1 MCGKVLLRKVLF
13 YQPKNATIKPS
24 MAEQF
29 PVMTFPKDAFITVE
43 EGNKIAEH
51 FFIIREGKV
60 RRSKAVP
67 ITINADNVIL
77 GPGDFFGVVSTMSGH
92 KYIDTIQAVTDVTL
106 ITVHR
111 NQFGQLIQNN
121 TPVAIKILI
130 HFSRRMRSLNETL
143 AVLTFNKNTSADTGN
158 LDAGH
163 LFNVAEYYTKQG
175 QYNLAYY
182 TYNQYIKLCPSGEN
196 VQTAQEHKKKITP
209 NVKIDRLG
217 FRTHDQLSRTYHKDT
232 MIFAEG
238 EPGEEIFIIK
248 SGSVKIAKVTKD
260 KEVLLA
266 VLRTGDIFG
275 EMALLES
282 KPRGA
287 NAIAYED
294 CEIMAVNR
302 TNFDHMI
309 KTQPQLIARLTTML
323 AERIWLTHKQLAN
336 TRINDSLG
344 RIYDMLFVQLEKKHI
359 NPDDDR
365 SYTFDFSTKE
375 LIDMAGL
382 SQNDGNL
389 AIQKLL
395 QNRFVDLVQGRLCIT
410 DVPRFSKQTTS
421 YLKNLETEKG
431 RKEH

>member
-1 MCGKVLLRKVLF
+1 
-13 YQPKNATIKPS
+13 

-29 PVMTFPKDAFITVE
+29 HVLTFPKDAFIIIE

-60 RRSKAVP
+60 RLLKKIPVATDAGNS
-67 ITINADNVIL
+67 IL

-92 KYIDTIQAVTDVTL
+92 KYIETVRALTNVTL
-106 ITVHR
+106 IAVHR

-130 HFSRRMRSLNETL
+130 QFSRQMRSLNETL
-143 AVLTFNKNTSADTGN
+143 AVITFKKSTNA
-158 LDAGH
+158 DAGH
-163 LFNVAEYYTKQG
+163 LFNVAEYYAKQG

-182 TYNQYIKLCPSGEN
+182 TYNQYIKFCPSGKN
-196 VQTAQEHKKKITP
+196 VSAAQEVLKKITP
-209 NVKIDRLG
+209 SVKTDRLG
-217 FRTHDQLSRTYHKDT
+217 YRTYDQLTRTYHRDA

-248 SGSVKIAKVTKD
+248 KGSVKIAKVTED
-260 KEVLLA
+260 NEVVLA
-266 VLRTGDIFG
+266 VLKTSDIFG

-287 NAIAYED
+287 SAIAYED
-294 CEIMAVNR
+294 CELMVVNR
-302 TNFDHMI
+302 HNFDVMI
-309 KTQPQLIARLTTML
+309 KTQSQLIARLTTML
-323 AERIWLTHKQLAN
+323 AERIWLIHKQLAN

-359 NPDDDR
+359 SPDDNR
-365 SYTFDFSTKE
+365 NFTFDFNTKE
-375 LIDMAGL
+375 LIDMVGL
-382 SQNDGNL
+382 SQNDGGR

-395 QNRFVDLVQGRLCIT
+395 QNRFIDLIQGRLCLT
-410 DVPRFSKQTTS
+410 DVSKFTRQTAY
-421 YLKNLETEKG
+421 YLKKLGIEKNH
-431 RKEH
+431 KER